1 MKTFNVF
8 FVTLVCFLAAAHVA
22 QVVAMRD
29 EREIFGHAKMHTWN
43 RLKDPSMKVE
53 YHNGKDEHGQTL
65 QAIRLE
71 NPNPPVEVEARI
83 LHKRRFHAARRAVE
97 SYPNNT

>member
-65 QAIRLE
+65 QAIRLIAVMPIRTPALAHQRIKE
-71 NPNPPVEVEARI
+71 TTARC
-83 LHKRRFHAARRAVE
+83 
-97 SYPNNT
+97 